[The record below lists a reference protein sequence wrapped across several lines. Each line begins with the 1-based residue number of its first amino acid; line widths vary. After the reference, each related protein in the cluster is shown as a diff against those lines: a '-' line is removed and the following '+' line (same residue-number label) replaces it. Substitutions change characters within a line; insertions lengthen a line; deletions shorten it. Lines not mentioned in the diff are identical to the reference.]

1 MKRLSDS
8 GTAFFNDIRFWI
20 FVFFV
25 LRMAG
30 IMQPPLEV
38 AHNWR
43 QTTVTMVAR
52 NFYETDAGIW
62 LPRVDMAGEKSGITG
77 MEFPLFNYLIY
88 LFSLVFGYDH
98 WYGRLINLIVSSLGS
113 WSFYRLSRRF
123 FGNQTAFAAT
133 ILLLSSLWFTYSRK
147 IMPDTFSVSLVMMG
161 LDTALRWYYDGRG
174 RQWLVTGFL
183 LIALGLLSK
192 LPAGLVMA
200 LVPVILFDHA
210 QSPKRRS
217 GLAILVLLA
226 ILPAAWWYG
235 LHVPRLNEKGDFVHF
250 FMGKPLAE
258 GAAELAKRVPATAA
272 MFYETAMKFSG
283 FVFFAAGLF
292 VVFRRGSLAVKAWLT
307 LSSLLFLL
315 FMFRAGENFSR
326 HSYYM
331 IPFIPVMALTAAIF
345 LTKLPGRHTVFILL
359 AVAMIEGLLNQQHDF
374 RISDNNKAILRLG
387 QVMDQ
392 LGPKHELVA
401 VNSGEYPTP
410 LYFAHRKG
418 WLLSNEQ
425 LADTMLMKELRGKGL
440 KKVIVLKK
448 AFGKPTT
455 LQADIRWDDADFRV
469 YAY

>member
-1 MKRLSDS
+1 
-8 GTAFFNDIRFWI
+8 
-20 FVFFV
+20 
-25 LRMAG
+25 
-30 IMQPPLEV
+30 
-38 AHNWR
+38 
-43 QTTVTMVAR
+43 
-52 NFYETDAGIW
+52 
-62 LPRVDMAGEKSGITG
+62 
-77 MEFPLFNYLIY
+77 
-88 LFSLVFGYDH
+88 
-98 WYGRLINLIVSSLGS
+98 
-113 WSFYRLSRRF
+113 
-123 FGNQTAFAAT
+123 
-133 ILLLSSLWFTYSRK
+133 
-147 IMPDTFSVSLVMMG
+147 MPDTFSVSLVMMG

-174 RQWLVTGFL
+174 RQWLVAGVL
-183 LIALGLLSK
+183 LISLGLLSK
-192 LPAGLVMA
+192 LPAGLMMA
-200 LVPVILFDHA
+200 LVPVLMFDRG
-210 QSPKRRS
+210 QSPKRRT
-217 GLAILVLLA
+217 GLAIVMFLA
-226 ILPAAWWYG
+226 ALPAAWWYSQ
-235 LHVPRLNEKGDFVHF
+235 HVAWLNEKGDFVHF
-250 FMGKPLAE
+250 FMGKPLAT